1 MTQKV
6 AVAILHGMG
15 NQKEDFADD
24 MIRLLKKRFAK
35 HLKNKHPNPAG
46 QLVCE
51 PIYWAKVFDQEEEDL
66 WQNLKTGGKMHY
78 LRLRRFVIDYLA
90 DAVAYQPTLERHH
103 NYDKV
108 HRVVAAELR
117 KLSRET
123 GKTAPLC
130 IIAHSL
136 GSVVANNYFY
146 DLQYEPEKIRETVR
160 AEMADTPMEKG
171 ETLALFYSLG
181 SSLALW
187 GLRFQDYGDAIQIPA
202 PNLASYYPNLTSGW
216 WNMYDKDDVL
226 GYPLKT
232 LNHRYERAVQEDIEV
247 NVGGWLTSWNPLSHS
262 HYMTDSNVI
271 KPIADKLAELW
282 LQLNSTKE

>member
-1 MTQKV
+1 MAQKV

-15 NQKEDFADD
+15 NQKEDFADE

-35 HLKNKHPNPAG
+35 QLKNKHPNPAD
-46 QLVCE
+46 QLACQ
-51 PIYWAKVFDQEEEDL
+51 PIYWAKVFDQEEEEL
-66 WQNLKTGGKMHY
+66 WQNMKAGDKMRY

-90 DAVAYQPTLERHH
+90 DAVAYQPTIERRH

-108 HRVVAAELR
+108 HRVVANKFR
-117 KLSRET
+117 RLSRET
-123 GKTAPLC
+123 GETAPLC

-146 DLQYEPEKIRETVR
+146 DLQYKTGNIRAAVR
-160 AEMADTPMEKG
+160 AEMSDTPMEKG

-187 GLRFQDYGDAIQIPA
+187 SLRFQDYGDTIQVPA
-202 PNLASYYPNLTSGW
+202 PNLTSYYPNVTGGW
-216 WNMYDKDDVL
+216 WNMYDQDDVL
-226 GYPLKT
+226 GYPLKP
-232 LNHRYERAVQEDIEV
+232 LNENYEQAIKEDIKV

-262 HYMTDSNVI
+262 QYMTDKDVV
-271 KPIADKLAELW
+271 KPIADQLARLW
-282 LQLNSTKE
+282 LQVNA